1 MATTYLSVIQKR
13 SISDVFDSI
22 HLTFARPITIYKDG
36 ERVSLSSNSQYNAF
50 YRQQSS
56 NTEFTEISL
65 ETTARIRYVKADEEL
80 FAFKD
85 GSSASGNQNKV
96 ALPAG
101 SVKIKV
107 NKEAHEFIKDARR
120 VELDGQRFSIVSN
133 ARQIAMFGPDYS
145 PYFEYILTPTD
156 ES

>member
-1 MATTYLSVIQKR
+1 MATSYLTTLQKR
-13 SISDVFDSI
+13 NIANVFDNI
-22 HLTFARPITIYKDG
+22 AKTFERTIYGFKDG
-36 ERVSLSSNSQYNAF
+36 ERISLASNPQFNAF

-56 NTEFTEISL
+56 NTEFSEVSMEIQ
-65 ETTARIRYVKADEEL
+65 ARIRYVKSDEEL
-80 FAFKD
+80 FVFKG
-85 GSSASGNQNKV
+85 GSSNSDNQDKI

-107 NKEAHEFIKDARR
+107 NREGYEFIRDARR
-120 VELDGQRFSIVSN
+120 IELDGNRFSIVSN

-145 PYFEYILTPTD
+145 PYYEYILTPTD

>member
-1 MATTYLSVIQKR
+1 MATSYLSATQKR
-13 SISDVFDSI
+13 NIADVFDSI
-22 HLTFARPITIYKDG
+22 HQTFQRPITIYKNG

-50 YRQQSS
+50 YKTQGS
-56 NTEFTEISL
+56 NTEFTEVSL

-80 FAFKD
+80 FEFSD
-85 GSSASGNQNKV
+85 GTAGGNQNKV

-107 NKEAHEFIKDARR
+107 NREGYEFIKDAKRI
-120 VELDGQRFSIVSN
+120 ELDGNRYAIVSN

-145 PYFEYILTPTD
+145 PYYEYILTPTD

>member
-1 MATTYLSVIQKR
+1 MATSYLTSLQKR
-13 SISDVFDSI
+13 NIADVFDNI
-22 HLTFARPITIYKDG
+22 AKTFERTIYGFKDG
-36 ERVSLSSNSQYNAF
+36 ERISLASNSQYNAF
-50 YRQQSS
+50 YKTQSS
-56 NTEFTEISL
+56 NTEFTEVSQEIQ
-65 ETTARIRYVKADEEL
+65 ARIRYVKADEEL
-80 FAFKD
+80 FSFKD
-85 GSSASGNQNKV
+85 GSSASGGQNKV

-107 NKEAHEFIKDARR
+107 NREGYEFIKDARR

-145 PYFEYILTPTD
+145 PYYEYILTPTD